1 MNSKN
6 SLEEYEKKRDFT
18 KTNEPKPSDNDNG
31 QNKYRFV
38 VQEHHATMLHFDFR
52 LEYNGV
58 MKR

>member
-6 SLEEYEKKRDFT
+6 SLEDYEKKRNFE
-18 KTNEPKPSDNDNG
+18 KTNEPKPFHNDTEKNE
-31 QNKYRFV
+31 YRFV
-38 VQEHHATMLHFDFR
+38 VQEHHASVLHFDFR